1 MKKTVVAGS
10 LVLDILPVFPHAVTS
25 DMLLAEG
32 KVTECQEMCIRDS
45 RRKGIIFWSLLL

>member
-25 DMLLAEG
+25 DSCWQRE
-32 KVTECQEMCIRDS
+32 R
-45 RRKGIIFWSLLL
+45 